1 MGLSQGAAWLMAA
14 TMTWLDDWLLPP
26 CCLRVVKEMSFPS
39 AAMAR
44 RRLAFSHLF
53 GLSPEPGQLASR
65 CQLSRRRD
73 SAAAASP
80 RLSPRR
86 RRLVPKTRP
95 SMQTPPQPLP
105 YRPRGR
111 ASRPVPVRWRRP
123 ICIVSR
129 AAVGDSEASHGA
141 HEPVRVVAH
150 TCRTRRH
157 AARSDEA
164 TPTGRG
170 KSEAA
175 GKVWDGGGG
184 GRPRMPSQLSWP
196 AGPPPGGPP
205 PGGPPPGGLPG
216 SPGPRP
222 QPSPTN

>member
-53 GLSPEPGQLASR
+53 GLSPEPRQLASR

-95 SMQTPPQPLP
+95 SMQTAPQPLP
-105 YRPRGR
+105 YRPRP
-111 ASRPVPVRWRRP
+111 AVTPCSRPVAPTHLHRQSRR
-123 ICIVSR
+123 
-129 AAVGDSEASHGA
+129 
-141 HEPVRVVAH
+141 
-150 TCRTRRH
+150 RR
-157 AARSDEA
+157 RL
-164 TPTGRG
+164 
-170 KSEAA
+170 
-175 GKVWDGGGG
+175 GG
-184 GRPRMPSQLSWP
+184 
-196 AGPPPGGPP
+196 
-205 PGGPPPGGLPG
+205 
-216 SPGPRP
+216 
-222 QPSPTN
+222 